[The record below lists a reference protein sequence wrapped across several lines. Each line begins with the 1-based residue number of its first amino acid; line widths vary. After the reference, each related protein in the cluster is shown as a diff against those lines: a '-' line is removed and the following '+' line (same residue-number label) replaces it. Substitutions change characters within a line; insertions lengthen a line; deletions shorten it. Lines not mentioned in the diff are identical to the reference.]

1 MTLSITTIGDNPQT
15 PGMAAETYSPD
26 QLIAGNLKC
35 ITDTVTLGAGTLVRG
50 TVLGQITAGGNYILC
65 VKTAVDGS
73 QTPVVVLA
81 DAADASG
88 GAVLAPVYLTGE
100 FNANALTFDASWTLA
115 ALKAALRAEMI
126 FIKNV
131 VSAADP
137 T

>member
-1 MTLSITTIGDNPQT
+1 MALNTTTIGDNPQV
-15 PGMAAETYSPD
+15 PGIAAVIYNPD

-35 ITDTVTLGAGTLVRG
+35 ITDTGTIGAGVLARG
-50 TVLGQITAGGNYILC
+50 TVLGQITASGNYIVS

-73 QTPVVVLA
+73 QVPSAVLA

-88 GAVLAPVYLTGE
+88 GPVLAPLYLTGE

-115 ALKAALRAEMI
+115 TLKAALRAETI
-126 FIKNV
+126 FIKNA